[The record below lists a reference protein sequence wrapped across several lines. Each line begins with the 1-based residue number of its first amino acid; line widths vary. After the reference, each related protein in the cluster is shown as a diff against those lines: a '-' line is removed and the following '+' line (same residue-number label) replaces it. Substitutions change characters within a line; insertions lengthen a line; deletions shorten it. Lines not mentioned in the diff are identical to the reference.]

1 MLCTIGHWTDYG
13 MGGWCIVKH
22 QSKYARMRLTQTLM
36 AKRQRNKHLMSEE
49 ATSNA
54 ADVKPAVENKSMSD
68 KDFLSSRI
76 AKLSAKAPQAEAKKP
91 ETAPVEQ
98 APVAESPSQEGEPK
112 PKEPD
117 PKEVLS
123 KDVDE
128 LTDEEIAEL
137 AQRGKSGLL
146 KRIAELTA
154 KRKLAEEKAAALE
167 ATMRQQPQEPKV
179 ENNPYASITD
189 TDQLLKKKQEV
200 DESIEWAEDVL
211 FRAEDL
217 AADDVAISVDGKDY
231 TKAFVRDYLKNARK
245 ARDKYLPAQE
255 KELVARDQ
263 RNQLEIAFRQ
273 QARNELSWLAG
284 EDNDT
289 RKRYE
294 AMVGDPRLK
303 KLKESVPE
311 IAPQIEYL
319 IAHAAN
325 SMYGRRVI
333 EMDKPKSPAINP
345 PASPNSAAAA
355 PERTESRAEKSIR
368 DIESRFKQ
376 TGNSSDFIAL
386 RAAQISKRKS

>member
-1 MLCTIGHWTDYG
+1 
-13 MGGWCIVKH
+13 
-22 QSKYARMRLTQTLM
+22 
-36 AKRQRNKHLMSEE
+36 MSEVT
-49 ATSNA
+49 TSDA

-76 AKLSAKAPQAEAKKP
+76 AKLTAKAQPAEAKKP
-91 ETAPVEQ
+91 ETAPQEE
-98 APVAESPSQEGEPK
+98 APKAESPSQEGESK
-112 PKEPD
+112 PKEVS

-123 KDVDE
+123 KDVED
-128 LTDEEIAEL
+128 LTDDEIAEL
-137 AQRGKSGLL
+137 AQKGKSGLL

-167 ATMRQQPQEPKV
+167 AAIQQAKQQPQEPKV
-179 ENNPYASITD
+179 ENNPYASIAD
-189 TDQLLKKKQEV
+189 PEELQKKKQDV
-200 DESIEWAEDVL
+200 DQSIEWAEDVL

-217 AADDVAISVDGKDY
+217 AADDVAVTVDGKEY
-231 TKAFVRDYLKNARK
+231 TKAFVRDYLRNARK

-255 KELVARDQ
+255 RELASREQ
-263 RNQLEIAFRQ
+263 RVQLETAFKQ
-273 QARNELSWLAG
+273 QARKELSWMEG

-289 RKRYE
+289 RKRFE
-294 AMVGDPRLK
+294 AMVSDPRLK

-333 EMDKPKSPAINP
+333 ESEKPKSPTISPPSNP
-345 PASPNSAAAA
+345 STVAAA
-355 PERTESRAEKSIR
+355 PERTESRADKSIK

-376 TGNSSDFIAL
+376 TGNPSDFIAL